1 MSEVQ
6 FVSHPPSTD
15 LSASVIICWQ
25 RGLAWILER
34 LDSFRPADSTDPDQ
48 LKEIA
53 ELSLF
58 YGYVLPWLPEDY
70 QGKLT
75 PIGQFL
81 CEFLGKDL
89 TLAHWARRV
98 PSQYNPYI
106 LAYLPLRSIG
116 VRLPA
121 FEEAVSALHSAGY
134 PEALENTPY
143 RAMEL
148 QYVTWKAG
156 LRRSRP
162 NWGPLYR
169 ATVMR
174 RGGNPIYFSIH
185 DVYSVTHTLMYLTD
199 LCGPRTDMP
208 AVERQRAIEIVE
220 SLLVHYWRKPDWDIT
235 SELLINLVAL
245 SRYETSLFTA
255 AFNAVVKVW
264 RKDGALPGP
273 QFSEKEGESDPKLF
287 FRDCYHT
294 TLVGLI
300 LCATYLNRSVWRGG
314 QYRASV

>member
-1 MSEVQ
+1 VQ
-6 FVSHPPSTD
+6 EGQLVSHLPGAD
-15 LSASVIICWQ
+15 LFASVTVRWQ
-25 RGLAWILER
+25 RGLAWIIDR
-34 LDSFRPADSTDPDQ
+34 LDSFRPADSTNPDQ

-58 YGYVLPWLPEDY
+58 YGHVLPWVAEESKGELA
-70 QGKLT
+70 

-81 CEFLGKDL
+81 CDFFGKEP

-121 FEEAVSALHSAGY
+121 FEEALRALHSAGY

-143 RAMEL
+143 REMEL
-148 QYVTWKAG
+148 QYLTWKAG
-156 LRRSRP
+156 LSGIRP

-174 RGGNPIYFSIH
+174 RGGNPTYFSIH
-185 DVYSVTHTLMYLTD
+185 DVYSVTHTLVYLTD
-199 LCGPRTDMP
+199 FCGPRTDMP
-208 AVERQRAIEIVE
+208 AAERQRAIEIAE
-220 SLLVHYWRKPDWDIT
+220 PLLVHYWRKPDWDIT
-235 SELLINLVAL
+235 CELLINLVGL
-245 SRYETSLFTA
+245 THYETSLFTA
-255 AFNAVVKVW
+255 AFHAVANVW

-273 QFSEKEGESDPKLF
+273 HFSEMGDSDPKLLF
-287 FRDCYHT
+287 QHCYHT

-300 LCATYLNRSVWRGG
+300 LCAAYRYRSVPRGG
-314 QYRASV
+314 ATDAGA

>member
-1 MSEVQ
+1 M
-6 FVSHPPSTD
+6 
-15 LSASVIICWQ
+15 IICWQ
-25 RGLAWILER
+25 RGIAWILER
-34 LDSFRPADSTDPDQ
+34 LDLFRPADPTSPDQ

-53 ELSLF
+53 ELSLL
-58 YGYVLPWLPEDY
+58 YGHVLPWVAEEY
-70 QGKLT
+70 QGKLA

-89 TLAHWARRV
+89 TLAHWVRRA

-106 LAYLPLRSIG
+106 VAYLPLRSIG

-143 RAMEL
+143 REMEL
-148 QYVTWKAG
+148 QYLTWKAG
-156 LRRSRP
+156 VGRSRP
-162 NWGPLYR
+162 NWGRLYQS
-169 ATVMR
+169 TVMR

-185 DVYSVTHTLMYLTD
+185 DVYSVTHTLLYLTD
-199 LCGPRTDMP
+199 VCGPRTDMP
-208 AVERQRAIEIVE
+208 ATERQRAIKIVE

-235 SELLINLVAL
+235 CELLINLVAL
-245 SRYETSLFTA
+245 SHYETPLFTA
-255 AFNAVVKVW
+255 ALNAVANVW
-264 RKDGALPGP
+264 RRDGALPGP
-273 QFSEKEGESDPKLF
+273 HFSEKHVKSDQKLL

-300 LCATYLNRSVWRGG
+300 LCAAYLHRSVWGG
-314 QYRASV
+314 GSSGDASA